1 MKTNSIEKEIEGY
14 NADKKE
20 IENILNSSII
30 SYAEEIKK
38 NGGDILKELS
48 NPQLNQSIKH
58 NKKYTFY
65 IQKGR
70 CYYGKKQTYRRL
82 SRNRYSPHHRR
93 QKRTPQGKR
102 IP

>member
-1 MKTNSIEKEIEGY
+1 MKTDSIEKEIEGY

-58 NKKYTFY
+58 NKKYRFKMWWNDMKIKLNKY
-65 IQKGR
+65 FF
-70 CYYGKKQTYRRL
+70 
-82 SRNRYSPHHRR
+82 N
-93 QKRTPQGKR
+93 
-102 IP
+102 

>member
-1 MKTNSIEKEIEGY
+1 MKTDSIEKEIEGY
-14 NADKKE
+14 NADKKK

-58 NKKYTFY
+58 NKKYRFKMWWNDMKIKLNKY
-65 IQKGR
+65 FF
-70 CYYGKKQTYRRL
+70 
-82 SRNRYSPHHRR
+82 N
-93 QKRTPQGKR
+93 
-102 IP
+102 

>member
-1 MKTNSIEKEIEGY
+1 MKTDSIEKEIEGY

-48 NPQLNQSIKH
+48 NPQLNKSIKH
-58 NKKYTFY
+58 NKKYRFKMWWTDMKIKLNNYFF
-65 IQKGR
+65 
-70 CYYGKKQTYRRL
+70 
-82 SRNRYSPHHRR
+82 N
-93 QKRTPQGKR
+93 
-102 IP
+102 

>member
-1 MKTNSIEKEIEGY
+1 MKTDSIEKEIEGY

-58 NKKYTFY
+58 NKKYRFKMWWNDMKIKLNKY
-65 IQKGR
+65 FF
-70 CYYGKKQTYRRL
+70 
-82 SRNRYSPHHRR
+82 
-93 QKRTPQGKR
+93 
-102 IP
+102 

>member
-1 MKTNSIEKEIEGY
+1 MLS
-14 NADKKE
+14 DKKE

-58 NKKYTFY
+58 NKKYRFKMWWNDMKIKLNNY
-65 IQKGR
+65 FF
-70 CYYGKKQTYRRL
+70 
-82 SRNRYSPHHRR
+82 N
-93 QKRTPQGKR
+93 
-102 IP
+102 